1 VLKIQSPN
9 YKNLINNNAII
20 INAKRKIHSEMKLLI
35 FDLADK
41 ESIEIKIKTTTV
53 TVNGIK
59 NRYPFI
65 TLLYLIN
72 KNNKNVAVPNV

>member
-1 VLKIQSPN
+1 
-9 YKNLINNNAII
+9 
-20 INAKRKIHSEMKLLI
+20 MKLLI
-35 FDLADK
+35 FGLADK
-41 ESIEIKIKTTTV
+41 ESMEIKIKTTAV
-53 TVNGIK
+53 TVNGIN